1 MADEQDLERCVNARL
16 FQASEEGVTIG
27 RKEAEVKV
35 KLHVAE
41 YDRAYL
47 DRYAEVYQGA
57 YRDAL
62 DAGDS
67 IDDAAQKAE
76 TVALEQ
82 ASNYAEG
89 RAEADELRHEET
101 KKP

>member
-1 MADEQDLERCVNARL
+1 MADNEDIERCVNARL
-16 FQASEEGVTIG
+16 FQASEQGVTIG

-35 KLHVAE
+35 KLYVEE

-47 DRYAEVYQGA
+47 DRYAEVYQAA

-76 TVALEQ
+76 TIALEQ

-89 RAEADELRHEET
+89 RAEADDQHRGEPN
-101 KKP
+101 KS

>member
-1 MADEQDLERCVNARL
+1 MADNEDIERGVNARL
-16 FQASEEGVTIG
+16 FQASEKGVTIG
-27 RKEAEVKV
+27 RKEVEVQV
-35 KLHVAE
+35 TLYVDE

-47 DRYAEVYQGA
+47 DRYAEVYQAA

-62 DAGDS
+62 DGGDN

-76 TVALEQ
+76 AIALEQ

-89 RAEADELRHEET
+89 RAEADDQHRGEPS
-101 KKP
+101 KS